1 MYGSH
6 AGDQQSKRMR
16 LKGTRVVSP
25 EEAYSLDI
33 QSYWS
38 EGLAGW
44 LDGVRSGYVIG
55 KPNMAESLQ
64 TAKHGA
70 LAEL

>member
-6 AGDQQSKRMR
+6 AGDRQSKRMR

-44 LDGVRSGYVIG
+44 LDGIRSG
-55 KPNMAESLQ
+55 
-64 TAKHGA
+64 
-70 LAEL
+70 